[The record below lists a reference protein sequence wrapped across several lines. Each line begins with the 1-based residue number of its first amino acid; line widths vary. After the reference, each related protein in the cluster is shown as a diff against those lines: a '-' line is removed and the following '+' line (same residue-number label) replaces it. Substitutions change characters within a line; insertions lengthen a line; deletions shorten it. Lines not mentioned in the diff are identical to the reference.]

1 MSQWKEVLEF
11 WNEAGPEK
19 WFTRNDAFDRELEE
33 RFLALNEAAAK
44 GEHDDWKDDPQS
56 CLAFILVL
64 DQFSRNLFR
73 EDGKAFSRDARA
85 LEMARFALEQGYPGQ
100 VADDVRF
107 FLYMP
112 FMHSESI
119 ADQEMSLRL
128 QHSAVGAGGM
138 KYAREHYDIIA
149 RFGRFPHR
157 NPVLGRHT
165 TPAEQAFLDGG
176 GFKG

>member
-1 MSQWKEVLEF
+1 MSQWKDVLEF

-19 WFTRNDAFDRELEE
+19 WFNKDDAFDRELER
-33 RFLALNEAAAK
+33 RFLPLNEAAAR
-44 GEHDDWKDDPQS
+44 GEHDDWAKDAQS
-56 CLAFILVL
+56 CLALILVL

-73 EDGKAFSRDARA
+73 GSSKAFSRDARA
-85 LEMARFALEQGYPGQ
+85 LEIARLALQKGYPAE
-100 VADDVRF
+100 VADNVRF
-107 FLYMP
+107 FFYMP

-119 ADQEMSLRL
+119 ADQMTSLRL
-128 QHSAVGAGGM
+128 QHSVSGSGGM

-157 NPVLGRHT
+157 NPVLDRHT
-165 TPAEQAFLDGG
+165 TPAEQAFLDAG

>member
-1 MSQWKEVLEF
+1 MSQWKDVLTF

-19 WFTRNDAFDRELEE
+19 WFTKDDAFDRELEE
-33 RFLALNEAAAK
+33 RFLALNEAAADGK
-44 GEHDDWKDDPQS
+44 HDDWMNDPQS
-56 CLAFILVL
+56 CLALILVL

-73 EDGKAFSRDARA
+73 DSSNAFSRDAKGLEAARHA
-85 LEMARFALEQGYPGQ
+85 LKKGFPDQ
-100 VADDVRF
+100 VSKDLRF
-107 FLYMP
+107 FFYMP

-119 ADQEMSLRL
+119 ADQRTSLCL
-128 QHSAVGAGGM
+128 QHSVQGAGGM
-138 KYAREHYDIIA
+138 KYACEHHEIIA

-165 TPAEQAFLDGG
+165 TPAEQAFLDAG